1 MGSMDPMWLAV
12 RYLLDRAYCRARA
25 ALDGNPES
33 GALTLEWLVIAG
45 ILVGAAALTATFLRG
60 EDRGMGRQDPLTPS
74 ARLRGR
80 RAGGPAA
87 TTGR

>member
-1 MGSMDPMWLAV
+1 MDPLWLAV

-45 ILVGAAALTATFLRG
+45 ILVAAAGITTVFLRG
-60 EDRGMGRQDPLTPS
+60 KIAEWEHKIP
-74 ARLRGR
+74 
-80 RAGGPAA
+80 
-87 TTGR
+87 

>member
-1 MGSMDPMWLAV
+1 MDLLWLAV

-45 ILVGAAALTATFLRG
+45 ILVAAAGITAVFLRG
-60 EDRGMGRQDPLTPS
+60 KIAEWEHKIP
-74 ARLRGR
+74 
-80 RAGGPAA
+80 
-87 TTGR
+87 

>member
-1 MGSMDPMWLAV
+1 MDPIWDPMWLAV

-45 ILVGAAALTATFLRG
+45 ILVGAAARAASR
-60 EDRGMGRQDPLTPS
+60 
-74 ARLRGR
+74 ARYH
-80 RAGGPAA
+80 RAPWMI
-87 TTGR
+87 TMITSMNTGTMIT

>member
-1 MGSMDPMWLAV
+1 MDDPLWLAV

-45 ILVGAAALTATFLRG
+45 ILVAAAGVTAFFLRNKIREWEG
-60 EDRGMGRQDPLTPS
+60 KIP
-74 ARLRGR
+74 
-80 RAGGPAA
+80 
-87 TTGR
+87 

>member
-1 MGSMDPMWLAV
+1 MDPLLLAV

-45 ILVGAAALTATFLRG
+45 ILVAAAVLTAVFLRG
-60 EDRGMGRQDPLTPS
+60 KIAEWEHKIP
-74 ARLRGR
+74 
-80 RAGGPAA
+80 
-87 TTGR
+87 

>member
-1 MGSMDPMWLAV
+1 MDPLWLAV

-45 ILVGAAALTATFLRG
+45 ILVVAAGLTAVFLSG
-60 EDRGMGRQDPLTPS
+60 KIKEWEGNIP
-74 ARLRGR
+74 
-80 RAGGPAA
+80 
-87 TTGR
+87 